1 MVLFFIFDEL
11 ISYGWLMLIF
21 HHFHGPIEPI
31 AIVHGP
37 SGETP
42 ASLSGVR
49 EPRWTQLSQMALG
62 RSVIHLLQW
71 ALSSP
76 AR

>member
-49 EPRWTQLSQMALG
+49 EP
-62 RSVIHLLQW
+62 
-71 ALSSP
+71 
-76 AR
+76 